1 METASTNDMD
11 LSVDIE
17 ERVKQADHHVI
28 IGLDSVVHYFTF
40 QHGVSWK
47 DSLTTLATKMM
58 TGRKPRFKVASITN
72 LSWVISSQSLEVQQV
87 ITKLT
92 HSCVKNFLAK
102 TVIPKTFLR
111 YLQQVNVPTATP

>member
-1 METASTNDMD
+1 MD

-58 TGRKPRFKVASITN
+58 TGRKPRFKVAFITN

-87 ITKLT
+87 INEINALVLW
-92 HSCVKNFLAK
+92 SRG
-102 TVIPKTFLR
+102 R
-111 YLQQVNVPTATP
+111 YSQICQRASWV